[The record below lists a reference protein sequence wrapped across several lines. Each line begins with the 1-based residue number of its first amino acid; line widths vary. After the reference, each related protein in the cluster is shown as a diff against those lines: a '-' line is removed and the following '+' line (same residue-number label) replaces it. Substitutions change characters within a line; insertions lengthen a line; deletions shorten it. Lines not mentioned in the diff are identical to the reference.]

1 MNQESLYSE
10 EEFTELKT
18 FVEGLGSYLPTDKTH
33 YIWSN
38 YVKIKGKSEPKPCTC
53 PSSGKLWAKA
63 IQTIR
68 DYIKQV
74 G

>member
-1 MNQESLYSE
+1 MTQDLFTQ

-18 FVEGLGSYLPTDKTH
+18 FIEGLGSYLPTDKTH
-33 YIWSN
+33 YIWST
-38 YVKIKGKSEPKPCTC
+38 YVKIKGKPEPKPCSC
-53 PSSGKLWAKA
+53 PSSGKLWKKA
-63 IQTIR
+63 IDTIR